1 MMRSM
6 HTATGMV
13 HSRDTD
19 LGPLIL
25 LGPTLHSHIF
35 VIDDHQGSHA
45 AYPYQLLLY
54 FFFNGA
60 STSCSIHAWRLH
72 EVVATDRVSE
82 IESWNFSLTTGT
94 YM

>member
-1 MMRSM
+1 M

-54 FFFNGA
+54 FFLTAQALHVAFMHGVCMKWWLLIEYLKLKVG
-60 STSCSIHAWRLH
+60 TSP
-72 EVVATDRVSE
+72 
-82 IESWNFSLTTGT
+82 
-94 YM
+94 